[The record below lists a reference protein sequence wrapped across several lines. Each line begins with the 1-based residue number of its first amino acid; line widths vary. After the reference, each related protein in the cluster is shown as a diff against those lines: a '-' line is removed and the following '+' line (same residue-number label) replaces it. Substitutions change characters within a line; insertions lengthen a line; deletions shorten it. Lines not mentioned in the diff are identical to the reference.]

1 MGVVGLAAFYRAL
14 AVGTMGIVGPISA
27 TGAIVPV
34 VYGLARGERPAALQ
48 AVGIVVAVIGVIAAS
63 LEPLP
68 EGAGRKLAT
77 GVGFALIA
85 ALGFGASLLGL
96 NRVSQAGVV
105 WGTLTLRL
113 TVVPIVLVAAL
124 VMRPSAAKLRPVL
137 PLLVA
142 TGLFD
147 TGANLLY
154 GASARHGLI
163 SVTSVL
169 ASLYPVVLVAPR
181 VLRAARADLAPATR
195 RRRPRAHRR
204 RADIGRR
211 LALRVELV
219 DELLD
224 VSPMS
229 SRIGRTCS
237 SGKFFGSVKTQLIRR
252 TPGVTGQTSSLQV
265 ETAMSAHARSSASS
279 LCGT

>member
-1 MGVVGLAAFYRAL
+1 MIGVVLALAASLSWGLADFGGGLGARRTHVIWVLVVSQLAGLALVGTMYLATRPLAPTGREYSWGAFAGVMGVVGLAAFYRGL

-48 AVGIVVAVIGVIAAS
+48 SVGIVLAVIGVVAAS

-77 GVGFALIA
+77 GVGLALIA
-85 ALGFGASLLGL
+85 ALGFGCSLLGL

-113 TVVPIVLVAAL
+113 TVVPIVLLAAL
-124 VMRPSAAKLRPVL
+124 VVRPSATRLRPVL
-137 PLLVA
+137 PLLIA

-163 SVTSVL
+163 SVVSVL
-169 ASLYPVVLVAPR
+169 ASLYPVVLVALAYF
-181 VLRAARADLAPATR
+181 VLHERISRPQLAGVA
-195 RRRPRAHRR
+195 
-204 RADIGRR
+204 
-211 LALRVELV
+211 LALTGVA
-219 DELLD
+219 
-224 VSPMS
+224 
-229 SRIGRTCS
+229 
-237 SGKFFGSVKTQLIRR
+237 LI
-252 TPGVTGQTSSLQV
+252 
-265 ETAMSAHARSSASS
+265 SA
-279 LCGT
+279 GG